1 MGRCSDAKE
10 RLMDAAL
17 ELIWQRSYGAI
28 TIDQICEKAG
38 VKKGSFY
45 YFFDSKADLAVAAY
59 DYDWET
65 ESKPYWDKIFSA
77 SVPPLQRLKTFL
89 QDTYEEQAKMKAQTG
104 TVLGCPCFSIGSEMG
119 TQEEKLTAKI
129 QEILGFF
136 VRDFEAAIRDAQA
149 EGLIPPGDAAGKAKC
164 LYALFEGSMGQARIQ
179 NDLEYLKNLSVSAFA
194 MLGVKET
201 VNAA

>member
-59 DYDWET
+59 DYDWEK

-77 SVPPLQRLKTFL
+77 SVPPLQRLKTFF
-89 QDTYEEQAKMKAQTG
+89 QDTYEEQAK
-104 TVLGCPCFSIGSEMG
+104 V
-119 TQEEKLTAKI
+119 
-129 QEILGFF
+129 
-136 VRDFEAAIRDAQA
+136 
-149 EGLIPPGDAAGKAKC
+149 
-164 LYALFEGSMGQARIQ
+164 
-179 NDLEYLKNLSVSAFA
+179 
-194 MLGVKET
+194 
-201 VNAA
+201 